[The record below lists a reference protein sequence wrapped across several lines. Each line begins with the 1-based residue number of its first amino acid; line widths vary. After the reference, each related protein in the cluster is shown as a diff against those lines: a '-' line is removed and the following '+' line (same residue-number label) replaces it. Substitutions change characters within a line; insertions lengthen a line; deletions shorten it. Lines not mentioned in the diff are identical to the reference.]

1 MTEAEILSFL
11 PGILSKLEGGKS
23 KILTEHQ
30 ILDQED
36 EVIDLD
42 HLWNCI
48 TDPSGWFVADSHDL
62 PAHELTMIL
71 NDLLGIP
78 SWCCGMSHISISP
91 SDLVGAVKAKTWVL
105 ESKHEDVADS
115 FDLAIW
121 TVNGSVVAWDF
132 R

>member
-11 PGILSKLEGGKS
+11 PGILSKLEEGKS

-36 EVIDLD
+36 EMIDLD

-48 TDPSGWFVADSHDL
+48 ADPSSWFVADSHDL

>member
-1 MTEAEILSFL
+1 MTETDILSFL
-11 PGILSKLEGGKS
+11 PNILLKLEEGKNKILS
-23 KILTEHQ
+23 EHQ